1 MRTVGQNNVLLKF
14 KGVAGKICDIEPRV
28 GSSMQR
34 VGVFTKMMKTAFGS
48 SSSSSSSSKSSSNSS
63 GGEGG
68 GGGAGGGGEGNGGA
82 RGGGSSLD
90 FSTNISAAA
99 IEFLHSSIR

>member
-68 GGGAGGGGEGNGGA
+68 GAGGGGEGNGGA